1 MVNEATPD
9 GGRFRR
15 QQRMRTSAEFQRVYR
30 ARTTAADEVMVVYG
44 LPNDGP
50 LTRLGLSVSRKV
62 GNAVVRN
69 RWKRVVREAFRL
81 HAMRLPPQLDL
92 VIVPRRS
99 APPSLS
105 EATASLVRLAAD
117 VARRLARRRSE
128 PRGERK

>member
-1 MVNEATPD
+1 MVNEPMPD
-9 GGRFRR
+9 GGQFRP

-30 ARTTAADEVMVVYG
+30 ARTTAADAVMVVYG

-50 LTRLGLSVSRKV
+50 VTRLGLSVSRKV

-69 RWKRVVREAFRL
+69 RWKRILRESFRL
-81 HAMRLPPQLDL
+81 HAAQLPPQLDL
-92 VIVPRRS
+92 VVVPRRS
-99 APPSLS
+99 DPPTLN
-105 EATASLVRLAAD
+105 EATASLMRLSAD